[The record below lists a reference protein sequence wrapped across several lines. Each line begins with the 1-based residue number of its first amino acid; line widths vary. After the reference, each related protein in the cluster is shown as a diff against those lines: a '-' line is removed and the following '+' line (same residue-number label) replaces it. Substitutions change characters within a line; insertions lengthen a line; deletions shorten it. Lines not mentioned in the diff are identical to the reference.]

1 MNQISHTSDKIYRI
15 IKPVGQITKKKQSEG
30 VRFC

>member
-1 MNQISHTSDKIYRI
+1 MVYAIFTLVNETTIAQWEKL
-15 IKPVGQITKKKQSEG
+15 PKKQSEG